1 MTDKLLYD
9 LLGPNYLAT
18 TGRPEH
24 ILELAEKL
32 PGAQDE
38 PSLTGLR
45 AWAKRENHHK
55 GETFSFSIRQNNYVV
70 QVRVRNRN

>member
-1 MTDKLLYD
+1 MTNKLYD
-9 LLGPNYLAT
+9 LIGPNYLAT
-18 TGRPEH
+18 TCRPEH

-38 PSLTGLR
+38 PSLARLR
-45 AWAKRENHHK
+45 AWAKRENHHN
-55 GETFSFSIRQNNYVV
+55 GETFNFSIRQSNYVV